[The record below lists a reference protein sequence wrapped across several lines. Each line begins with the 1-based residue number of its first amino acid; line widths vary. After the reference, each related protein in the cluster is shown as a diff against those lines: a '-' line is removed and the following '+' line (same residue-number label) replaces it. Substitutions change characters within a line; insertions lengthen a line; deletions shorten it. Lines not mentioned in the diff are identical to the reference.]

1 MVMKKVFWII
11 LCLFFYFPVVFAG
24 NMKLYYDRPAEY
36 FEEALVIGNGTM
48 GATLYGGVKKDKIS
62 FNDITLWTGEP
73 ESENS
78 SPDAFNVIPEIR
90 ALLDNED
97 YQGAD
102 KAQYKVQGHYSENYQ
117 PLGTLTI
124 EYLDDTAG
132 ISDYHRWLDI
142 GNATARTQYLKDGKL
157 FTSDYFASA
166 PDSVIVIRLK
176 SENKEGI
183 HASLSFDSPLP
194 HSSQVAD
201 NEISVEGYAAY
212 HSFPVYYKAEDKH
225 RYDPERG
232 IHFKTLVRVLSV
244 DGSVKDR
251 YSDSRIEIDG
261 STEVLILIA
270 NVTSFNGFDKD
281 PVKEGRNYRSHVEK
295 RMKCA
300 IGKTY
305 DALREAH
312 IRDYKYYFDRVKLD
326 LGDTDD
332 DIAALPTDK
341 QLLFYTDCKQR
352 NPDLEELYF
361 QFGRYLLISS
371 SRTSGV
377 PANLQG
383 LWNESVLP
391 PWSSNYT
398 VNINLE
404 ENYWASGTANLIEM
418 QYPLIEFIANL
429 SKTGRKTAKDYYGVE
444 RGWCL
449 GHNSDIW
456 AMTCPVGL
464 NEGDPSW
471 ACWTMGG
478 TWLSTLIW
486 EHYLFTLD
494 KEFLRE
500 FYPVL
505 KGAAE
510 FCMDWLVEKDG
521 KLVTSPGTS
530 PENKYITP
538 DGYVGATS
546 YGNTSDLAM
555 IRECLIDAA
564 EASKVLGVDKSFR
577 KKIKKTLSRLYPYQ
591 IGTDGNLQEWY
602 YDWQDQDPYHRHQS
616 HLFGLYPG
624 HHLSVEET
632 PELAAACARTLQIKG
647 AETTGWSTGWR
658 VNLLARLR
666 NGEKAYHMYRR
677 LLRYV
682 SPDNYK
688 GEDARRG
695 GGTYPNLLDAHSPFQ
710 IDGNFGGCSGVI
722 EMLMQSSTNKIVLLP
737 ALPESWADGRV
748 QGICARGG
756 FIVDME
762 WKNRE
767 VVSLIVSSLKG
778 GRTEICFNGVSKK
791 VVFKAGEEKR
801 LL

>member
-1 MVMKKVFWII
+1 MEKSYRIF

-97 YQGAD
+97 YEGAD

-124 EYLDDTAG
+124 EYLDDTVG

-183 HASLSFDSPLP
+183 HALLSFDSPLP

-212 HSFPVYYKAEDKH
+212 YSFPVYYKVEDKH

-326 LGDTDD
+326 LGNTDA

-341 QLLFYTDCKQR
+341 QLLFYTDCKQQ

-429 SKTGRKTAKDYYGVE
+429 SKTGRKTAKDYYGVG

-478 TWLSTLIW
+478 TWLSTHIW

-494 KEFLRE
+494 KEFLCE

-538 DGYVGATS
+538 DGYAGATS

-555 IRECLIDAA
+555 IRECLMDAA

-577 KKIKKTLSRLYPYQ
+577 KRIKKTLSRLYPYQ
-591 IGTDGNLQEWY
+591 IGKDGNLQEWY

-647 AETTGWSTGWR
+647 DETTGWSTGWR

-666 NGEKAYHMYRR
+666 DGEKAYHMYRR

-710 IDGNFGGCSGVI
+710 IDGNFGGCSGAI

-737 ALPESWADGRV
+737 ALPEAWADGKV

-756 FIVDME
+756 FVVDME

-767 VVSLIVSSLKG
+767 VVSLVVSSLKG
-778 GRTEICFNGVSKK
+778 GQTEICFNGVSKK
-791 VVFKAGEEKR
+791 VVFEAGEERK

>member
-11 LCLFFYFPVVFAG
+11 LCMFFILPVIFAE
-24 NMKLYYDRPAEY
+24 NMKLHYERPAEY

-78 SPDAFNVIPEIR
+78 SPDAFNAIPEIR

-183 HASLSFDSPLP
+183 HALLSFDSPLP

-244 DGSVKDR
+244 DGSVKNR

-261 STEVLILIA
+261 STEVLIWVA

-295 RMKCA
+295 RMKCT

-326 LGDTDD
+326 LGNTDD

-341 QLLFYTDCKQR
+341 QLLFYTDCKQQ

-371 SRTSGV
+371 SRTPGV

-404 ENYWASGTANLIEM
+404 ENYWASGTTNLIEM

-478 TWLSTLIW
+478 TWLSTHIW

-494 KEFLRE
+494 KGFLCK

-577 KKIKKTLSRLYPYQ
+577 KRIKKTLSRLYPYQ

-767 VVSLIVSSLKG
+767 VVSLIVYSLKG

>member
-1 MVMKKVFWII
+1 
-11 LCLFFYFPVVFAG
+11 
-24 NMKLYYDRPAEY
+24 
-36 FEEALVIGNGTM
+36 
-48 GATLYGGVKKDKIS
+48 
-62 FNDITLWTGEP
+62 
-73 ESENS
+73 
-78 SPDAFNVIPEIR
+78 
-90 ALLDNED
+90 
-97 YQGAD
+97 
-102 KAQYKVQGHYSENYQ
+102 VQGHYSENYQ

-124 EYLDDTAG
+124 EYLDDTVG

-142 GNATARTQYLKDGKL
+142 GNATARTQYLKGGKL

-183 HASLSFDSPLP
+183 HALLSFDSPLP

-244 DGSVKDR
+244 DGRVKNR

-261 STEVLILIA
+261 STEVLIWVA

-371 SRTSGV
+371 SRTPGV

-478 TWLSTLIW
+478 TWLSTHIW

-494 KEFLRE
+494 KEFLCE

-577 KKIKKTLSRLYPYQ
+577 KRIKKTLSRLYPYQ
-591 IGTDGNLQEWY
+591 IGKDGNLQEWY

-647 AETTGWSTGWR
+647 DETTGWSTGWR

-666 NGEKAYHMYRR
+666 DGEKAYHMYRR

-737 ALPESWADGRV
+737 ALPESWADGKV

-756 FIVDME
+756 FVVDME

-767 VVSLIVSSLKG
+767 VASLIVSSLKG
-778 GRTEICFNGVSKK
+778 GQTEICFNGVSKK

>member
-1 MVMKKVFWII
+1 M
-11 LCLFFYFPVVFAG
+11 
-24 NMKLYYDRPAEY
+24 
-36 FEEALVIGNGTM
+36 IGNGTM

-78 SPDAFNVIPEIR
+78 SPDAFNAIPEIR

-124 EYLDDTAG
+124 EYLDDTVG

-142 GNATARTQYLKDGKL
+142 GNATARTQYLKGGKL

-183 HASLSFDSPLP
+183 HALLSFDSPLP

-244 DGSVKDR
+244 DGRVKNR

-261 STEVLILIA
+261 STEVLIWVA

-371 SRTSGV
+371 SRTPGV

-478 TWLSTLIW
+478 TWLSTHIW

-494 KEFLRE
+494 KEFLCE

-577 KKIKKTLSRLYPYQ
+577 KRIKKTLSRLYPYQ
-591 IGTDGNLQEWY
+591 IGKDGNLQEWY

-647 AETTGWSTGWR
+647 DETTGWSTGWR

-666 NGEKAYHMYRR
+666 DGEKAYHMYRR

-737 ALPESWADGRV
+737 ALPESWADGKV

-756 FIVDME
+756 FVVDME

-767 VVSLIVSSLKG
+767 VASLIVSSLKG
-778 GRTEICFNGVSKK
+778 GQTEICFNGVSKK

>member
-1 MVMKKVFWII
+1 MEKSYRIF

-24 NMKLYYDRPAEY
+24 NMKLYYERPAEY

-300 IGKTY
+300 VGKTY

-341 QLLFYTDCKQR
+341 QLLFYTDCKQQ

-429 SKTGRKTAKDYYGVE
+429 SKTGRKTAKDYYGVG

-478 TWLSTLIW
+478 TWLSTHIW

-555 IRECLIDAA
+555 IRECLMDAV

-577 KKIKKTLSRLYPYQ
+577 KRIKKTLSRLYPYQ
-591 IGTDGNLQEWY
+591 IGKDGNLQEWY

-647 AETTGWSTGWR
+647 DETTGWSTGWR
-658 VNLLARLR
+658 VNLLARLQE
-666 NGEKAYHMYRR
+666 GEKAYHMYRR

-737 ALPESWADGRV
+737 ALPESWADGKV

-756 FIVDME
+756 FVVDME

-778 GRTEICFNGVSKK
+778 GRTVICFNGVSKK
-791 VVFKAGEEKR
+791 VVFKAGERKR

>member
-1 MVMKKVFWII
+1 
-11 LCLFFYFPVVFAG
+11 
-24 NMKLYYDRPAEY
+24 MKLHYESPAEY

-78 SPDAFNVIPEIR
+78 SPDAFNAIPEIR

-124 EYLDDTAG
+124 EYLDDTVG

-142 GNATARTQYLKDGKL
+142 GNATARTQYLKGGKL

-183 HASLSFDSPLP
+183 HALLSFDSPLP

-244 DGSVKDR
+244 DGRVKNR

-261 STEVLILIA
+261 STEVLIWVA

-371 SRTSGV
+371 SRTPGV

-478 TWLSTLIW
+478 TWLSTHIW

-494 KEFLRE
+494 KEFLCE

-577 KKIKKTLSRLYPYQ
+577 KRIKKTLSRLYPYQ
-591 IGTDGNLQEWY
+591 IGKDGNLQEWY

-647 AETTGWSTGWR
+647 DETTGWSTGWR

-666 NGEKAYHMYRR
+666 DGEKAYHMYRR

-737 ALPESWADGRV
+737 ALPESWADGKV

-756 FIVDME
+756 FVVDME

-767 VVSLIVSSLKG
+767 VASLIVSSLKG
-778 GRTEICFNGVSKK
+778 GQTEICFNGVSKK

>member
-1 MVMKKVFWII
+1 MEKSYRIF

-24 NMKLYYDRPAEY
+24 NMKLYYERPAEY

-212 HSFPVYYKAEDKH
+212 HSFPVYYKEEDKH

-244 DGSVKDR
+244 DGSVRNR

-478 TWLSTLIW
+478 HGCLLTFGSII
-486 EHYLFTLD
+486 
-494 KEFLRE
+494 FLRWTRN
-500 FYPVL
+500 
-505 KGAAE
+505 
-510 FCMDWLVEKDG
+510 FC
-521 KLVTSPGTS
+521 
-530 PENKYITP
+530 
-538 DGYVGATS
+538 
-546 YGNTSDLAM
+546 
-555 IRECLIDAA
+555 
-564 EASKVLGVDKSFR
+564 
-577 KKIKKTLSRLYPYQ
+577 
-591 IGTDGNLQEWY
+591 
-602 YDWQDQDPYHRHQS
+602 
-616 HLFGLYPG
+616 
-624 HHLSVEET
+624 
-632 PELAAACARTLQIKG
+632 
-647 AETTGWSTGWR
+647 
-658 VNLLARLR
+658 VN
-666 NGEKAYHMYRR
+666 
-677 LLRYV
+677 
-682 SPDNYK
+682 
-688 GEDARRG
+688 
-695 GGTYPNLLDAHSPFQ
+695 
-710 IDGNFGGCSGVI
+710 
-722 EMLMQSSTNKIVLLP
+722 
-737 ALPESWADGRV
+737 
-748 QGICARGG
+748 
-756 FIVDME
+756 FI
-762 WKNRE
+762 
-767 VVSLIVSSLKG
+767 L
-778 GRTEICFNGVSKK
+778 C
-791 VVFKAGEEKR
+791 
-801 LL
+801 